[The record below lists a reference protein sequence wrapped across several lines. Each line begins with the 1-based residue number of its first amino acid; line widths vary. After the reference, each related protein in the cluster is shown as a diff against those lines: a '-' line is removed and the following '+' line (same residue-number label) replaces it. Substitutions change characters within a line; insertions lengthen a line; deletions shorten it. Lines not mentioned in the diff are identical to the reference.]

1 VVQYLD
7 NCDDCAKNDVQTGHR
22 QPFLHL
28 LFAEGG
34 HFDAKNEIQ
43 TFTHFLIS
51 NNWELIHDVSVCGRS
66 RSTLSSLSNRNL
78 WSEKK
83 LAIVSRFTLFYYQQI
98 DDKKLRKVD
107 RYKNK
112 SMFQIFL
119 KEHMLLSAMFDS
131 NLFPL
136 FIAKTSA
143 EIRLTLIQLR
153 H

>member
-1 VVQYLD
+1 
-7 NCDDCAKNDVQTGHR
+7 
-22 QPFLHL
+22 
-28 LFAEGG
+28 
-34 HFDAKNEIQ
+34 
-43 TFTHFLIS
+43 LIS
-51 NNWELIHDVSVCGRS
+51 NYWELIHDVSVCGRS
-66 RSTLSSLSNRNL
+66 QSTLSSLSNRNL

-119 KEHMLLSAMFDS
+119 KDHMLLSAMFDS
-131 NLFPL
+131 NRFPL